1 MDAEGAWEVPWQCS
15 DSGGAKDEPWERCRE
30 LLGNDCRVLLQDGSE
45 GRCRGRGR
53 RMTARGRVVSLDRG
67 CGKGGYLGSVRGVCE
82 RGCEVSKVQRWDDGM
97 GNGASSH

>member
-1 MDAEGAWEVPWQCS
+1 
-15 DSGGAKDEPWERCRE
+15 
-30 LLGNDCRVLLQDGSE
+30 
-45 GRCRGRGR
+45 
-53 RMTARGRVVSLDRG
+53 MTARGRVVSLDRG